1 MLTLGDFDIDA
12 LLDFSQSIDSAY
24 AVYPIKMK
32 GKTRWIEAPNHS
44 LMDLQRLLLHKL
56 FYRIAPN
63 ECAHGFVRGKSIV
76 SNAAAHVGKPWL
88 VTLDIKDFFPSIS
101 RQQVKTALEPH
112 FAETCEA
119 DLVSKLV
126 CRKEHLPQGAPTSP
140 HLANL
145 VFRPTDVKLA
155 DHALNGEWTYT
166 RYADDLTFS
175 GNGNPQE
182 ILRQVTTTIH
192 EAGFNVSKRK
202 TKIRSRHQ
210 RQVVTGLVVNQ
221 KLGIPKPTRR
231 RLRAAFHNAKKKGAE
246 IDLNELNRLHG
257 QLSFAAFVDPLVYA
271 QQRSDIA
278 ALV

>member
-12 LLDFSQSIDSAY
+12 ALDFAQSIDSAY

-101 RQQVKTALEPH
+101 RQRKTALEPH

-126 CRKEHLPQGAPTSP
+126 CERALPKVHQPATLGKPCLPT
-140 HLANL
+140 N
-145 VFRPTDVKLA
+145 R
-155 DHALNGEWTYT
+155 
-166 RYADDLTFS
+166 
-175 GNGNPQE
+175 
-182 ILRQVTTTIH
+182 RQVSTPCI
-192 EAGFNVSKRK
+192 EWRM
-202 TKIRSRHQ
+202 
-210 RQVVTGLVVNQ
+210 
-221 KLGIPKPTRR
+221 
-231 RLRAAFHNAKKKGAE
+231 
-246 IDLNELNRLHG
+246 DLHPICR
-257 QLSFAAFVDPLVYA
+257 
-271 QQRSDIA
+271 
-278 ALV
+278 